1 MLLLTSC
8 GTPALPTPAGGAA
21 APAAG
26 APAAP
31 AAPAASN
38 APAGLKDI
46 PRNRTL
52 IMAGLGGEQP
62 GAFTDVNLFN
72 SYAPGLSRSGFTQGC
87 TEGLFY
93 YNMLADK
100 FIPWMGES
108 YKFNDDF
115 TEVVVTLRKGVEW
128 SDGQPFT
135 AKDVAFS

>member
-21 APAAG
+21 TPAANSG
-26 APAAP
+26 QAAAP
-31 AAPAASN
+31 PAPAASN

-93 YNMLADK
+93 YNMLGDK

-108 YKFNDDF
+108 FKFNADY

-128 SDGQPFT
+128 
-135 AKDVAFS
+135 